1 MGFPAQQEIL
11 RRKANQLVIL
21 GLHTPPDLMPLVT
34 ECQRTIEGYVN
45 SRANAGTEGSG
56 RLDIAA
62 RAKVL
67 AKTAAAKL
75 DDLGRQLAAA
85 RAKRA

>member
-1 MGFPAQQEIL
+1 M
-11 RRKANQLVIL
+11 IL

-34 ECQRTIEGYVN
+34 GCQRTIEGYVN
-45 SRANAGTEGSG
+45 DRANAGTEGTG

-75 DDLGRQLAAA
+75 DDLGRQLVAA
-85 RAKRA
+85 RAKSP